1 MNIIFGDNIAAL
13 EDKYTVLEL
22 DTFRIGANGPV
33 NTAYCVLELIPLE
46 EMPLAESMVDL
57 HHNLMQEYK
66 KRNWNFCEQAIE
78 HLMGKWNSELDTF
91 YQELENRIARLKKL
105 ETTDEWSPIIEKV

>member
-1 MNIIFGDNIAAL
+1 MNIIFGENIQAI

-22 DTFRIGANGPV
+22 DTFQIGASGPV

-46 EMPLAESMVDL
+46 EMSLAESMVDL

-66 KRNWNFCEQAIE
+66 KRNWNFCEQALE
-78 HLMGKWNSELDTF
+78 HLMGKWGGELDTF
-91 YQELENRIARLKKL
+91 YQDLSARVEQFKTK
-105 ETTDEWSPIIEKV
+105 DPDDSWSPVILKA

>member
-22 DTFRIGANGPV
+22 DTFRIGSDGPV

-46 EMPLAESMVDL
+46 EMALAESMVDL

-66 KRNWNFCEQAIE
+66 KRNWNYCEQAME
-78 HLMGKWNSELDTF
+78 QLMGKWNGELDTF
-91 YQELENRIARLKKL
+91 YQELEKRIGKLKTL
-105 ETTDEWSPIIEKV
+105 ELTNEWSPIIEKV